1 MSAGRRW
8 SSSIL
13 SRTGPRLSL
22 QSNWS
27 ARCGQGHVHESARIH
42 RGRHRRPCAGRSG
55 CAGAIA
61 YGVAKGAIPQ
71 FARSLARELAE
82 YNIRVNAVSPGV
94 IRTLFQDYLTPEQV
108 LDNAEN
114 RIPLRRDGKSED
126 VAAAIVMLVEN
137 DFIAGETV
145 TIDGGMT
152 MRIA

>member
-1 MSAGRRW
+1 
-8 SSSIL
+8 
-13 SRTGPRLSL
+13 
-22 QSNWS
+22 
-27 ARCGQGHVHESARIH
+27 
-42 RGRHRRPCAGRSG
+42 
-55 CAGAIA
+55 
-61 YGVAKGAIPQ
+61 
-71 FARSLARELAE
+71 
-82 YNIRVNAVSPGV
+82 VNAVSPGV